1 VAFTGGQQPVAMM
14 RSGTADD
21 DAVFVAVKGGTPGA
35 SHGHM
40 DVGGFVYDALGR
52 RWIHDLGPDDY
63 ILPGYFDAKRF
74 SYFRLSAR
82 SHNAL
87 IIDGGLQE
95 PTCDPCPIGDVV
107 ASADAAAATIDLGP
121 AYRLASG
128 PLAESVTRRVT
139 LDREPRLTRIHD
151 TVVAPAGDVRWQAVI
166 DADAE
171 LDGSRVVLRK
181 DGLAV
186 ALDVAATCDP
196 PAAAPVAWAVED
208 ARPPTL
214 REMQNDGFRILFC
227 TVPRARRIE
236 VEVTI
241 RPQPGLPVAA
251 ESK

>member
-1 VAFTGGQQPVAMM
+1 
-14 RSGTADD
+14 
-21 DAVFVAVKGGTPGA
+21 
-35 SHGHM
+35 M

-82 SHNAL
+82 SHNLL

-196 PAAAPVAWAVED
+196 P
-208 ARPPTL
+208 
-214 REMQNDGFRILFC
+214 
-227 TVPRARRIE
+227 
-236 VEVTI
+236 
-241 RPQPGLPVAA
+241 RPQAAGRGSVRRTPGLPRPGPSAA
-251 ESK
+251 DADARVVRQPRQTSRCFTSSA